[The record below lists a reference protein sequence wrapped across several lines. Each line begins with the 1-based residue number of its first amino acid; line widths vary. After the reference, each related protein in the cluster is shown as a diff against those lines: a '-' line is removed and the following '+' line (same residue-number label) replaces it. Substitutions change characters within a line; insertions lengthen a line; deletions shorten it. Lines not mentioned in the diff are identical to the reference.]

1 MSNNTGF
8 FTCKNI
14 CWIIGALLGFAV
26 FLMISGFIGLI
37 VGIIVAV
44 AAAILLQKY
53 LCAEVVD
60 TRPAKGAMTAAS
72 LSGKTARASAPDAS
86 TSGDV
91 AAAAANIPAAAM
103 DGAPTPVEAAPAP
116 AAAATAPQTAT
127 TKTTAKKK
135 PAAKKAAAKKSAAKK
150 PAAKKP
156 AAKASAATKTSTAKT
171 PAAKAAKPASKPAA
185 KAAKPASKAPAKA
198 AAVAAPT
205 GKPKKPRI
213 LKAPR
218 KSGADDLKQLK
229 GVGPKLEQTLNTL
242 GFWHFDQVAKW
253 GPDEIMWVDDNLS
266 FKGRIERDGW
276 VEQAKTLAEGGE
288 TAFSKKV
295 KKGDVY

>member
-44 AAAILLQKY
+44 VAAILLQKW
-53 LCAEVVD
+53 LCGEVVD
-60 TRPAKGAMTAAS
+60 TRPARGATTAAS
-72 LSGKTARASAPDAS
+72 LSGSTATSTSAPDAS
-86 TSGDV
+86 ATGNV
-91 AAAAANIPAAAM
+91 AAAAADIPAAAM
-103 DGAPTPVEAAPAP
+103 DGAPVPAEETPAPAP
-116 AAAATAPQTAT
+116 KAATP
-127 TKTTAKKK
+127 KPVAKKT
-135 PAAKKAAAKKSAAKK
+135 AAKKTAAKR

-156 AAKASAATKTSTAKT
+156 AAKASSATKTSTAKA

-185 KAAKPASKAPAKA
+185 KAAKPASKAPAKT

-205 GKPKKPRI
+205 GKPKKPRT

-253 GPDEIMWVDDNLS
+253 GPDEISWVDDNLS

-276 VEQAKTLAEGGE
+276 VDQAKTLAEGGE

>member
-1 MSNNTGF
+1 MTKDTGF

-37 VGIIVAV
+37 VGIIVAI
-44 AAAILLQKY
+44 AAAILLQKF
-53 LCAEVVD
+53 LCGEVVD

-72 LSGKTARASAPDAS
+72 LSGNTARASAEAETTDE
-86 TSGDV
+86 V
-91 AAAAANIPAAAM
+91 AASAASIPAAAM
-103 DGAPTPVEAAPAP
+103 NGAPVPVEAATAPPAP
-116 AAAATAPQTAT
+116 VTAEKPTAKETPAEKPKAKKTVAKKTVAKKPEAKKTSAKAATKAAPAKPAAATA
-127 TKTTAKKK
+127 
-135 PAAKKAAAKKSAAKK
+135 SE
-150 PAAKKP
+150 
-156 AAKASAATKTSTAKT
+156 
-171 PAAKAAKPASKPAA
+171 
-185 KAAKPASKAPAKA
+185 
-198 AAVAAPT
+198 PT
-205 GKPKKPRI
+205 GKPKKPRTM
-213 LKAPR
+213 KAPR

-242 GFWHFDQVAKW
+242 GFWHFDQIAKW
-253 GPDEIMWVDDNLS
+253 GPDEITWVDDNLS

>member
-8 FTCKNI
+8 FNCKNM
-14 CWIIGALLGFAV
+14 CWMIGALLGFAV

-44 AAAILLQKY
+44 AAAILLQKV
-53 LCAEVVD
+53 LCGEVVD
-60 TRPAKGAMTAAS
+60 TRPAKGEMTAAS
-72 LSGKTARASAPDAS
+72 LSGNATASTRAADASAS
-86 TSGDV
+86 EDV
-91 AAAAANIPAAAM
+91 AASAASIPAAAM
-103 DGAPTPVEAAPAP
+103 DGAPVPAEAATPPAKKKP
-116 AAAATAPQTAT
+116 AD
-127 TKTTAKKK
+127 KK
-135 PAAKKAAAKKSAAKK
+135 PAAKKTAAKAST
-150 PAAKKP
+150 AKKP
-156 AAKASAATKTSTAKT
+156 AAKAAKK

-185 KAAKPASKAPAKA
+185 KAAAAPAQ
-198 AAVAAPT
+198 T
-205 GKPKKPRI
+205 GQPKKPRT

-229 GVGPKLEQTLNTL
+229 GVGPKLEQTLNGL

-253 GPDEIMWVDDNLS
+253 TADEISWVDDNLS